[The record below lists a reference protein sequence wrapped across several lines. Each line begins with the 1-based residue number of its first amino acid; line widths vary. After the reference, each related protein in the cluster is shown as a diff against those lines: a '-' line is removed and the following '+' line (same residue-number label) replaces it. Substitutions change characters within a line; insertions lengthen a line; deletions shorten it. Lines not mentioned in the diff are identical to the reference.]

1 MRRGQ
6 AAGRELGAARYTESR
21 YEDLVADPEEVTR
34 RLCGFLDLEYE
45 DGMMRYH
52 ERGAAFIAAT
62 RDPQAFGGLAR
73 PVTKG
78 MRDWRTEMEP
88 DDVLRF
94 EAIAGD
100 LLAELG
106 YQLTGVADAAGGEAR
121 GGQGATRVGTAA
133 PRRRLQPLT
142 ARMAKRAASP
152 S

>member
-1 MRRGQ
+1 VRRGQ
-6 AAGRELGAARYTESR
+6 ASGRRLGAARYTESR
-21 YEDLVADPEEVTR
+21 YEDLVADPEAVTR
-34 RLCGFLDLEYE
+34 RLCGFLDLGYE

-52 ERGAAFIAAT
+52 ERGAEFIAAT

-100 LLAELG
+100 LLTELG
-106 YQLTGVADAAGGEAR
+106 YELTGVPVPASLKLEVARARLGWERQRLAA
-121 GGQGATRVGTAA
+121 
-133 PRRRLQPLT
+133 RLQPFT
-142 ARMAKRAASP
+142 ARVRRRAGSP